1 MTESAAAA
9 NAWDSGD
16 AYERYVGRWSRRV
29 AERFLDAFDVPE
41 QAAWA
46 DVGCGTGALTA
57 VIVARR
63 NPTGVAGIDTSA
75 QFVEQARLRVTDPR
89 ARFEVGDAT
98 RLPWSD
104 ATFDGTVS
112 GLVLNFVPDP
122 AAMVREMARVT
133 TRGGTVALYV
143 WDYAQGMQMMRIFW
157 DAAVATEPQAA
168 QFDEGKRFP
177 ICRPEAL
184 HALFTDAGL
193 GAVQTSAIDVDT
205 VFADFDD
212 FWTPFLAKTG
222 PAPAYLASL
231 DATAR
236 ERVRARVQTAL
247 PRAPDGSIPLQAR
260 AWWARGIAR

>member
-112 GLVLNFVPDP
+112 GLVLNFVP
-122 AAMVREMARVT
+122 
-133 TRGGTVALYV
+133 
-143 WDYAQGMQMMRIFW
+143 
-157 DAAVATEPQAA
+157 
-168 QFDEGKRFP
+168 
-177 ICRPEAL
+177 
-184 HALFTDAGL
+184 
-193 GAVQTSAIDVDT
+193 
-205 VFADFDD
+205 
-212 FWTPFLAKTG
+212 
-222 PAPAYLASL
+222 
-231 DATAR
+231 
-236 ERVRARVQTAL
+236 
-247 PRAPDGSIPLQAR
+247 
-260 AWWARGIAR
+260 